1 MKRRI
6 EVVANCR
13 RGKEKIP
20 LWAMQV
26 WVRSGNFSG
35 GLPRV
40 TEFLKLQ
47 KASGMIAEHIEI
59 ALPLPRES
67 RLERCGCCGW
77 DLGRSASGDAA
88 PFHFLTPQ
96 LLQTQQQFDS
106 IVNT

>member
-1 MKRRI
+1 
-6 EVVANCR
+6 
-13 RGKEKIP
+13 
-20 LWAMQV
+20 MQV
-26 WVRSGNFSG
+26 WVRSGTLSG

-47 KASGMIAEHIEI
+47 KASGMIAELIEI

-77 DLGRSASGDAA
+77 DLGRSASGNAA

-106 IVNT
+106 IVNA